1 MTYSQTNFESL
12 VDDFKEM
19 VFNVSLHYFYNRED
33 AEDIS
38 QQVFIDIFEQ
48 FPGFKGDSDIKTWI
62 YQITVNTCK
71 EELRYRYRKKRNWK
85 KTLFLSDLGDK
96 KEQESIV
103 EAFGNHPE
111 IELEQQ
117 ELGRVMQREILKLSE
132 KQQTAF
138 VLTQMEQLS
147 YEEAARVMK
156 STVSSV
162 ESLVFRARQNLKK
175 SLSDV
180 YDEWFD

>member
-1 MTYSQTNFESL
+1 MTYTQSNFEEL

-48 FPGFKGDSDIKTWI
+48 LPGFRGESDIKTWI
-62 YQITVNTCK
+62 YQITVNKCK

-85 KTLFLSDLGDK
+85 KTLFRADLNDNE
-96 KEQESIV
+96 EQESISN
-103 EAFGNHPE
+103 EFGNHPGL
-111 IELEQQ
+111 ELEQQ
-117 ELGRVMQREILKLSE
+117 ELGRLMQREILKLSE

-180 YDEWFD
+180 YDEWND